1 MKILSLASLTVT
13 GPCKPDNGADNSDNW
28 NWIVMHVA
36 CAGYSF
42 VKEKNKK
49 GKNVCVDFAS
59 HTPARTHAHTRSRA
73 CTHSHRKRQ
82 NSLHYL
88 YERLFR
94 MIFDLLNRPLK
105 AFF

>member
-28 NWIVMHVA
+28 NWIVIHVA

-59 HTPARTHAHTRSRA
+59 HTPARTPTGKDKIVCIICTRDYS
-73 CTHSHRKRQ
+73 
-82 NSLHYL
+82 
-88 YERLFR
+88 E
-94 MIFDLLNRPLK
+94 
-105 AFF
+105 